1 MGREKGFLSRKKEL
15 MVPATKKG
23 MQAYD
28 LSVQVSNCD
37 RGKQEKQENISSS
50 SCLGGP
56 DISSVEAQG

>member
-1 MGREKGFLSRKKEL
+1 